1 MPDIPY
7 KVPGTGETRY
17 RHITSGQQRLMSKLN
32 WEQTIRRQRA
42 AKFED
47 SSKDVDD
54 QDEPKAPE
62 GKHYHGDN
70 LYDDNG
76 CWVCDDIALAND

>member
-32 WEQTIRRQRA
+32 WEQTVHQQRSAKILRCQCSWKGTQEQLFGDSCPACFRNDALRREEEA
-42 AKFED
+42 DK
-47 SSKDVDD
+47 
-54 QDEPKAPE
+54 
-62 GKHYHGDN
+62 
-70 LYDDNG
+70 
-76 CWVCDDIALAND
+76 